1 MKQNRNR
8 RQARLYAF
16 QSLYAKEFHKPED
29 SVIMPEEESGSTGAM
44 DIAYAEAIINGVTA
58 NQEILDNLLQA
69 HSPKRKIGQLGAV
82 ERNVLRLAAWE
93 LTVSAEA
100 IDPRI
105 IINEAVQLAK
115 DFGSDKGYK
124 FVNAVLDAI
133 AKEKGSSKAAPTSE
147 ATESG
152 EAKTTEAKTSDTAS
166 DLKA

>member
-16 QSLYAKEFHKPED
+16 QSLYAKEFHNLEET
-29 SVIMPEEESGSTGAM
+29 VIMPEEESNSNGAM
-44 DIAYAEAIINGVTA
+44 DVAYAEAIINGVTA
-58 NQEILDNLLQA
+58 NQSILDELLQA

-93 LTVSAEA
+93 LTVSPEA

-105 IINEAVQLAK
+105 VINEAVQLAK

-124 FVNAVLDAI
+124 FINAVLDAI
-133 AKEKGSSKAAPTSE
+133 AKEKQVKKDSPAVAVENESEVKSDVKAR
-147 ATESG
+147 
-152 EAKTTEAKTSDTAS
+152 
-166 DLKA
+166 

>member
-16 QSLYAKEFHKPED
+16 QSLYAKEFHNPED
-29 SVIMPEEESGSTGAM
+29 TVIMPEEESGNTGAM
-44 DIAYAEAIINGVTA
+44 DIAYAEALINGVTA
-58 NQEILDNLLQA
+58 NQTVLDNLLQA

-93 LTVSAEA
+93 LTVSEEA

-124 FVNAVLDAI
+124 FINAVLDAI
-133 AKEKGSSKAAPTSE
+133 AKEKGRNKSSDKTDAEIESNQKA
-147 ATESG
+147 
-152 EAKTTEAKTSDTAS
+152 
-166 DLKA
+166 

>member
-16 QSLYAKEFHKPED
+16 QSLYAKEFHNPED
-29 SVIMPEEESGSTGAM
+29 TVIMPEEESGATGAM
-44 DIAYAEAIINGVTA
+44 DIAYAEALINGVTA
-58 NQEILDNLLQA
+58 NQTVLDNLLQA

-93 LTVSAEA
+93 LTVSEEA

-124 FVNAVLDAI
+124 FINAVLDAI
-133 AKEKGSSKAAPTSE
+133 AKEKGRNKSSEKTDAEIESNQKA
-147 ATESG
+147 
-152 EAKTTEAKTSDTAS
+152 
-166 DLKA
+166 